1 MNFASQTRR
10 IGIVIVVV
18 IAVFAVL
25 AALRGFQPVAQT
37 SLNGLSAG
45 VAIALGAF
53 GIAISFSVLRIISFA
68 HGDLLTVAAYL
79 TLLLGTYAGW
89 NILVAAIVAI
99 GVVGAL
105 TVSTEFVLWRPLRH
119 KNAGMLQKLLV
130 GIGLA
135 FALRGAVQMVAGS
148 EPRRLSVDVTR
159 SLSLPGGVRIGYV
172 QGWALAIGLVTLVAI
187 ACALKYSRAGRKLR
201 ALADNRVLAE
211 ASGINSARWALI
223 VWAIAGSTAGLAGVL
238 TASTVGVTTPNLGF
252 ILLLSMFAAT
262 ILGGVNSMFGALTG
276 GILIGLVEEW
286 STMFV
291 DPAWKLAVGFVA
303 LIVTVI
309 IRPNGILGKAV
320 LK

>member
-1 MNFASQTRR
+1 VRFASQIRW
-10 IGIVIVVV
+10 IGITIGALIVVLGV
-18 IAVFAVL
+18 M

-37 SLNGLSAG
+37 SINGLAAG
-45 VAIALGAF
+45 VSIALGAF

-79 TLLLGTYAGW
+79 TLLLGTSAGW
-89 NILVAAIVAI
+89 NVIIAAAVAI
-99 GVVGAL
+99 AAVGLLTAGTEIAL
-105 TVSTEFVLWRPLRH
+105 WTPLRR

-135 FALRGAVQMVAGS
+135 FALRGAVQIIAGS
-148 EPRRLSVDVTR
+148 EPRRLGIDVTR
-159 SLSLPGGVRIGYV
+159 SLALPGGVRIGYI
-172 QGWALAIGLVTLVAI
+172 QGWALIIGLVTLVAI
-187 ACALKYSRAGRKLR
+187 ACALKFSRAGRKLR
-201 ALADNRVLAE
+201 ALADNKVLAE
-211 ASGINSARWALI
+211 ASGINSVRWALI
-223 VWAIAGSTAGLAGVL
+223 VWAIAGVTAGLAGVL

-252 ILLLSMFAAT
+252 VLLLSMFAAT

-320 LK
+320 LT